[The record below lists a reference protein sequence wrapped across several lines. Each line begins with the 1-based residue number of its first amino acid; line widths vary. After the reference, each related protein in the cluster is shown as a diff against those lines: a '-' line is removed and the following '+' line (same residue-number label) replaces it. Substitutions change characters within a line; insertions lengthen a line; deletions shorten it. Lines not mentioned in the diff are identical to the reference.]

1 MATLSWGVKQSF
13 RGYVEA
19 AGGTVATTRGAER
32 APDGGFLF
40 PEGPGSTLA
49 QGADGRLRG
58 AGRFQGE
65 VSFSAHGGMLS
76 VVLVDPWI
84 EASEAGLILSVADSP
99 AATRRLPFA
108 KLDADAM
115 TTEALTTGA
124 PTTDAP
130 TTDAPTTDG
139 GLVLPAAIT
148 LDGMFLLGDH
158 YPPGTVL
165 DPVRLLGLQG
175 GV

>member
-13 RGYVEA
+13 RSYVEA

-40 PEGPGSTLA
+40 PEGPLSTLA

-65 VSFSAHGGMLS
+65 VSFNAHGGMLS

-84 EASEAGLILSVADSP
+84 EASEAGLILTVADSP
-99 AATRRLPFA
+99 AATHRLPFA

-115 TTEALTTGA
+115 TTDAL
-124 PTTDAP
+124 
-130 TTDAPTTDG
+130 TTDG

>member
-40 PEGPGSTLA
+40 PEGPLSTLA

-84 EASEAGLILSVADSP
+84 EASEAGLILTVADSP

-115 TTEALTTGA
+115 
-124 PTTDAP
+124 

>member
-13 RGYVEA
+13 RSYVEA
-19 AGGTVATTRGAER
+19 AGGTVATSGGAER
-32 APDGGFLF
+32 TPDGGFAF
-40 PEGPGSTLA
+40 PEGPESTLA
-49 QGADGRLRG
+49 RGADGRLTG
-58 AGRFQGE
+58 VGRFQGE

-84 EASEAGLILSVADSP
+84 EATEAGLIISVADS
-99 AATRRLPFA
+99 AARTRRLPFA
-108 KLDADAM
+108 TLDAGAM
-115 TTEALTTGA
+115 TAEG
-124 PTTDAP
+124 D
-130 TTDAPTTDG
+130 
-139 GLVLPAAIT
+139 LPAAIT

-165 DPVRLLGLQG
+165 DAVRVV

>member
-40 PEGPGSTLA
+40 PEGPQSTLV

-58 AGRFQGE
+58 AGRFQGQ
-65 VSFSAHGGMLS
+65 VSFNAHGGMLS

-84 EASEAGLILSVADSP
+84 EASEAGLILTVADSP

-124 PTTDAP
+124 LTTSAL
-130 TTDAPTTDG
+130 TTSG

-165 DPVRLLGLQG
+165 DPVRLLGLAG

>member
-40 PEGPGSTLA
+40 PEGPLSTLA

-115 TTEALTTGA
+115 TT
-124 PTTDAP
+124 DAP

-165 DPVRLLGLQG
+165 DPVRLLGLAG

>member
-124 PTTDAP
+124 LTTSAL
-130 TTDAPTTDG
+130 TTSG

-165 DPVRLLGLQG
+165 DPVRLLGLAG

>member
-1 MATLSWGVKQSF
+1 MATLCWGVKQSF

-108 KLDADAM
+108 KLVAVAM
-115 TTEALTTGA
+115 STEALTTGA
-124 PTTDAP
+124 LTTSALPTS
-130 TTDAPTTDG
+130 G

>member
-13 RGYVEA
+13 RSYVDA
-19 AGGTVATTRGAER
+19 AGGTVATGGGAER
-32 APDGGFLF
+32 TPDGGFAF
-40 PEGPGSTLA
+40 PEGPQSTLA
-49 QGADGRLRG
+49 RGADGRLQG
-58 AGRFQGE
+58 TGRFQGE

-84 EASEAGLILSVADSP
+84 EATEAGLILSVADS
-99 AATRRLPFA
+99 AARRLPFA
-108 KLDADAM
+108 TLDAAAM
-115 TTEALTTGA
+115 TT
-124 PTTDAP
+124 
-130 TTDAPTTDG
+130 G
-139 GLVLPAAIT
+139 GDVVIPAAIT

-165 DPVRLLGLQG
+165 DPVRLLGLAG

>member
-13 RGYVEA
+13 RSYVEA
-19 AGGTVATTRGAER
+19 AGGTVATTGGAER

-40 PEGPGSTLA
+40 PEGPQSTLA

-65 VSFSAHGGMLS
+65 VSFNAHGGMLS

-84 EASEAGLILSVADSP
+84 EASEAGLILTVADSP

-108 KLDADAM
+108 KLDANAM

-124 PTTDAP
+124 LTTS
-130 TTDAPTTDG
+130 G

-165 DPVRLLGLQG
+165 DPVRLLGLAG
-175 GV
+175 RV